1 MYNSVKIYISADI
14 EGVAGVVNPQQG
26 TMGNSEYERARRLM
40 TQETNAAIEGAF
52 AGGATEVLVNDAHGD
67 MRNLLPDELDP
78 RAELISGKPKSL
90 SMFEGLNPDH
100 AGVICLGYHAK
111 ARDAGVLAHT
121 ANGFA
126 FGRIWLNDA
135 ELGEAGL
142 YGAYAG
148 SLGVPIIML
157 SGDDRLESETQ
168 LLFPDAR
175 YAVVKQAIG
184 QRAARSLSPERA
196 RVLIHRKT
204 EEAVRHA
211 SSIPPFT
218 LKGPYR
224 LEVELNTP
232 ALCDLAS
239 VIPAATRLNAVTVAF
254 SPESVENAIRWVTTL
269 SALSAALR

>member
-1 MYNSVKIYISADI
+1 MKIYISADI

-26 TMGNSEYERARRLM
+26 TMGNGEHERARRLM
-40 TQETNAAIEGAF
+40 TQEVNAAIEGTF
-52 AGGATEVLVNDAHGD
+52 AGGASEVLVNDAHGD

-78 RAELISGKPKSL
+78 RAELISGKPKPL
-90 SMFEGLNPDH
+90 NMFEGLTPDH
-100 AGVICLGYHAK
+100 AGVICLGYHAR

-121 ANGFA
+121 TNGFA
-126 FGRIWLNDA
+126 FGRIRLNDA

-148 SLGVPIIML
+148 SLGIPVIML
-157 SGDDRLESETQ
+157 SGDDRLKSETQ
-168 LLFPDAR
+168 PLFPDAR
-175 YAVVKQAIG
+175 YAAVKQAIS

-196 RVLIHRKT
+196 RDLIRC
-204 EEAVRHA
+204 ESEAAVRHA
-211 SSIPPFT
+211 PSITPFT
-218 LKGPYR
+218 IEGPYR

-239 VIPAATRLNAVTVAF
+239 IIPSATRLDVVTVAF
-254 SPESVENAIRWVTTL
+254 APESVEHAIRWVNTL